1 MKSLLTGILIGVVLG
16 VLVFLL
22 AVFSIWACLIPSST
36 ELFCFVRQKITV
48 QSSVIARENSD
59 ENSFQMQG
67 DNKSDLRAAGVSR
80 NVVSAER
87 KFPSR

>member
-1 MKSLLTGILIGVVLG
+1 MPSLNRLHEESLDWYSDRCGSRCARLSVG
-16 VLVFLL
+16 
-22 AVFSIWACLIPSST
+22 VFSIWACLIPSST

-80 NVVSAER
+80 NVVSA
-87 KFPSR
+87 

>member
-36 ELFCFVRQKITV
+36 ELFCFVWQKITV

-59 ENSFQMQG
+59 ENYFQMQG

-80 NVVSAER
+80 NVVSA
-87 KFPSR
+87 